1 MMLMKTNTLTNSSN
15 FCFNQV
21 VYIESLGI
29 LTVHHYLANTG
40 LWNEEE
46 RYWISYELKFDPD
59 FFSEMIPIGFF

>member
-40 LWNEEE
+40 LWNEEA
-46 RYWISYELKFDPD
+46 RYWIKFDPD
-59 FFSEMIPIGFF
+59 FFSELIPKSFF